1 MSTQMSTQLPLEGTT
16 PTPTSAVAA
25 PHASGAP
32 GAPPTQLAAPL
43 APAALHGYRLAELH
57 LYNWGAFAGRHQV
70 SVDAGN
76 TAIIGPTGSGKTTLI
91 DALMTLLCANPRY
104 NLASTG
110 GHESD
115 RDLVS
120 YVRGATGPGHAGDDS
135 NHLARSGRCVTAM
148 AARLVHGHGAGG
160 SEGAEVAEGARLGD
174 ARTDTEVLI
183 GCVLWF
189 EGSSS
194 SVADLMR
201 RWFFARGTGHNL
213 DAWLEEHHRGGARA
227 LGKLEK
233 STDGLQMFNS
243 KSAYLARLQRFFE
256 VGPNAFTLLNRAA
269 GLKQLNSIDEI
280 FRDLVLD
287 DHAEYEQALKV
298 VASFD
303 ELATIHAELEL
314 ANRQYLALLPL
325 RDMAQ
330 QEQQLHL
337 RLTQWRHLHAAL
349 PHWFAAQG
357 TQLWGARCTE
367 LQAGLAQHQQGMAA
381 ARTALD
387 QARTRE
393 QHLHGLYLRTGGGDI
408 QLLEQHLLTQQ
419 AVVAQKQTHL
429 ADCHLLLRNLGL
441 NHGLNQT
448 LPPGLAGNGPLTAT
462 LLAQHQQHAQGAMQQ
477 LQAAQAELQATTEE
491 AVAAERNAYA
501 GLQRLQ
507 AELDAVRKRP
517 GSNLPPEFPAFRAA
531 LAEQLNLPPDDLP
544 FVAELVEVQKNQQ
557 AWRGAI
563 ERALGSQRLRILVPP
578 DAIAPAL
585 QWVNQRHNHLH
596 VRLLEA
602 KEPKQTEAFWADGF
616 ATRLNLKPH
625 PLQAALRQLLR
636 EQDRHCVDSPEAL
649 RHTPHAMTQQGL
661 MSGKAQHFDKQDHK
675 RLEQDWMTGFDNR
688 DRLAHLTQQIHTQ
701 THTWQALDQAKKAAQ
716 AAQATA
722 TAQHSLWQRL
732 LTLRFEDLDVPAAQ
746 TLLQQLQAKLAAL
759 LNPQSDTAQAKAR
772 WEAASQQAKQADDT
786 LRTLETQHATA
797 QVEHRQA
804 EKKQQECATRV
815 AEHAAALTS
824 TATASQADTLLP
836 LLMPA
841 FDPTALACDTL
852 DTQERQTLNQA
863 SQQVQT
869 LAKQQFGLHKDII
882 NQMGSAH
889 KEDRGALAEQAREV
903 EALPHYL
910 ERLRV
915 LEEEALPDK
924 RARFQDYLNTASD
937 QGVSTLLRGIDAQVA
952 DITERIADLNRT
964 LQRVDFQPGRTLQ
977 LDPQSVVH
985 PVLQDLH
992 KSMARLRSERLRDDG
1007 GTSHYQALQAMVQ
1020 LLREH
1025 ATNRRSKAAQALLDA
1040 RYRLQFAVHVIDRAS
1055 GQVLERR
1062 TGSQG
1067 GSGGEKEIIAS
1078 YVLTA
1083 SLSYALCPPGRKAPL
1098 FGTIVLDEAFSKSSA
1113 AVAARI
1119 IQALREFG
1127 LHALFV
1133 TPNKELRLLRNHTR
1147 SAVLVHR
1154 RGAQATLACLSWEE
1168 LNAHA
1173 SQRKIIKENGT

>member
-1 MSTQMSTQLPLEGTT
+1 MSTQLPLEGTT
-16 PTPTSAVAA
+16 PTPDTPIAPSAPVV
-25 PHASGAP
+25 
-32 GAPPTQLAAPL
+32 
-43 APAALHGYRLAELH
+43 LHGYRLAELH

-91 DALMTLLCANPRY
+91 DALMTLLCAIPRY

-135 NHLARSGRCVTAM
+135 DHLARTGRCVTAI
-148 AARLVHGHGAGG
+148 AARLVRGQGT
-160 SEGAEVAEGARLGD
+160 EGADDV
-174 ARTDTEVLI
+174 VLI

-194 SVADLMR
+194 SVSDLTR

-213 DAWLEEHHRGGARA
+213 DLWLEEHHRGGARA
-227 LGKLEK
+227 LGQLVKN
-233 STDGLQMFNS
+233 TAGLQMFNS
-243 KSAYLARLQRFFE
+243 KSAYLAKLESFFE
-256 VGPNAFTLLNRAA
+256 VGSKAFTLLNRAA

-287 DHAEYEQALKV
+287 DHSVYDDALQV

-314 ANRQYLALLPL
+314 ARRQYLALLPL

-330 QEQQLHL
+330 QEQQLHQ
-337 RLTQWRHLHAAL
+337 RLTQWRNLHATL

-357 TQLWGARCTE
+357 TRLWNARCTE
-367 LQAGLAQHQQGMAA
+367 LQAGLARHQQGMAA
-381 ARTALD
+381 ARTALN
-387 QARTRE
+387 QARTSE

-408 QLLEQHLLTQQ
+408 QMLEQHLLTQQ
-419 AVVAQKQTHL
+419 AVVTQKQNHL

-441 NHGLNQT
+441 NRG
-448 LPPGLAGNGPLTAT
+448 PSGSGPLNAAM
-462 LLAQHQQHAQGAMQQ
+462 LAQHQQHAQGAMQQ
-477 LQAAQAELQATTEE
+477 LQAAQAQLQSATED
-491 AVAAERNAYA
+491 AVAAERNAHA
-501 GLQRLQ
+501 EVQRLQ
-507 AELDAVRKRP
+507 SELDAVRKRP

-531 LAEQLNLPPDDLP
+531 LAEQLKLPPDDLP

-563 ERALGSQRLRILVPP
+563 ERALGAQRMRILVPP
-578 DAIAPAL
+578 HAIAPAL

-602 KEPKQTEAFWADGF
+602 AEPTRNEAFWADGF

-661 MSGKAQHFDKQDHK
+661 MSGKAQQFDKQDHK
-675 RLEQDWMTGFDNR
+675 RLDQDWMTGFDNR

-722 TAQHSLWQRL
+722 TAQLSLWQRL
-732 LTLRFEDLDVPAAQ
+732 LTLRFEDLDVPAAH

-786 LRTLETQHATA
+786 LRALETQHATA
-797 QVEHRQA
+797 QAEHRQA

-815 AEHAAALTS
+815 AEYAAAPPPALAATPRP
-824 TATASQADTLLP
+824 TASQADNLLP

-841 FDPTALACDTL
+841 FDPTALGCDTL
-852 DTQERQTLNQA
+852 DAQERQSLAQA

-869 LAKQQFGLHKDII
+869 LTKQQYSLHKDII

-903 EALPHYL
+903 EAVPHYL

-924 RARFQDYLNTASD
+924 RARFQDYLNAASD

-952 DITERIADLNRT
+952 EITERIADLNRT
-964 LQRVDFQPGRTLQ
+964 LQRVDFQSGRTLQ
-977 LDPQSVVH
+977 LDPQPVVH

-1025 ATNRRSKAAQALLDA
+1025 ATNSRSKAAQALLDA
-1040 RYRLQFAVHVIDRAS
+1040 RYRLQFAVHVIDRETA
-1055 GQVLERR
+1055 QVLERR

-1173 SQRKIIKENGT
+1173 SQRKV